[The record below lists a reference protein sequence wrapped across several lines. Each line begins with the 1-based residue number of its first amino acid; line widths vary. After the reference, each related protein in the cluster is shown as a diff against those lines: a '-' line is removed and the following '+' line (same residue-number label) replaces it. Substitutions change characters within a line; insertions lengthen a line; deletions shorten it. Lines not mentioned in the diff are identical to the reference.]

1 MYNETE
7 LPPITKAVEMDFLL
21 DPNVAYLLLAGG
33 LTFAMLALLSPG
45 TGLLEILALFT
56 LLLAGFGIYNLPI
69 NLWSL
74 VVMVSGAVMFV
85 VAVFRAKG
93 NWAFLIISIVAIMA
107 GSVFLFS
114 GEIWWKPSVNPLL
127 AAIVSLAT
135 GTFFYFAARKVM
147 EARSV
152 IPTHDLN
159 SIIGE
164 VGEAKT
170 VIQSEGSVQVAGE
183 LWSAWSR
190 DRIPAGSLVRVV
202 NREGFILEVEA
213 VEPDA

>member
-1 MYNETE
+1 
-7 LPPITKAVEMDFLL
+7 MDFLL

-135 GTFFYFAARKVM
+135 GTFFYFATRKVM

>member
-1 MYNETE
+1 
-7 LPPITKAVEMDFLL
+7 MDFLV

-33 LTFAMLALLSPG
+33 LTFAMLALLNPG
-45 TGLLEILALFT
+45 TGLLEIVALFM

-74 VVMVSGAVMFV
+74 LILVAGSVMFV
-85 VAVFRAKG
+85 VAVFRSKG
-93 NWAFLIISIVAIMA
+93 NWPILIISIAAIMA

-114 GEIWWKPSVNPLL
+114 GETWWKPSVDPLL
-127 AAIVSLAT
+127 AAIVSIAS
-135 GTFFYFAARKVM
+135 GSFFYFAARKVM
-147 EARSV
+147 EARATV
-152 IPTHDLN
+152 PTHDLK
-159 SIIGE
+159 SLIGE

-170 VIQSEGSVQVAGE
+170 LIQSEGSVQVAGE

-190 DRIPAGSLVRVV
+190 ERIPAGASVRVV
-202 NREGFILEVEA
+202 DREGFILEVEA

>member
-1 MYNETE
+1 
-7 LPPITKAVEMDFLL
+7 MDFLL

>member
-1 MYNETE
+1 
-7 LPPITKAVEMDFLL
+7 MDFLL

-190 DRIPAGSLVRVV
+190 DRIPAGSLLRVV

>member
-1 MYNETE
+1 
-7 LPPITKAVEMDFLL
+7 MDFLV

-33 LTFAMLALLSPG
+33 LTFAMLALLNPG
-45 TGLLEILALFT
+45 TGLLEIVALFM

-74 VVMVSGAVMFV
+74 AVLVAGSVMFV
-85 VAVFRAKG
+85 VAVFRTKG
-93 NWAFLIISIVAIMA
+93 NWPFLIISIAAIMA

-114 GEIWWKPSVNPLL
+114 GETWWKPSVDPLL
-127 AAIVSLAT
+127 AAIVSISS
-135 GTFFYFAARKVM
+135 GSFFYFAARKIM
-147 EARSV
+147 EARAIV
-152 IPTHDLN
+152 PTHDLK
-159 SIIGE
+159 SLIGE

-170 VIQSEGSVQVAGE
+170 LIQSEGSVQVAGE

-190 DRIPAGSLVRVV
+190 ERIPAGSSVRVV
-202 NREGFILEVEA
+202 DREGFILEVEV

>member
-1 MYNETE
+1 MYNENKI
-7 LPPITKAVEMDFLL
+7 PPHTKAVYMDFLV

-33 LTFAMLALLSPG
+33 LTFAMLALLNPG
-45 TGLLEILALFT
+45 TGLLEIIALFM

-74 VVMVSGAVMFV
+74 AVLVAGSVMFV

-93 NWAFLIISIVAIMA
+93 HWAFLIISIAAIMA

-114 GEIWWKPSVNPLL
+114 GETWWKPSVNPLL
-127 AAIVSLAT
+127 AALVSIST

-147 EARSV
+147 EARAV
-152 IPTHDLN
+152 VPTHDLN
-159 SIIGE
+159 SLIGE

-170 VIQSEGSVQVAGE
+170 AIQAEGSVQVVGE

>member
-1 MYNETE
+1 
-7 LPPITKAVEMDFLL
+7 
-21 DPNVAYLLLAGG
+21 
-33 LTFAMLALLSPG
+33 
-45 TGLLEILALFT
+45 
-56 LLLAGFGIYNLPI
+56 
-69 NLWSL
+69 
-74 VVMVSGAVMFV
+74 MVSGAVMFV